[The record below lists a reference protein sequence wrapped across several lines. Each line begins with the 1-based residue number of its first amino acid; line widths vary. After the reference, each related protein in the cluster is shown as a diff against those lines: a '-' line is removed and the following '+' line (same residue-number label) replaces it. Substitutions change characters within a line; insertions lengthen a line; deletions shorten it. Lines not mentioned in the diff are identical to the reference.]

1 MPSQTFFNLPK
12 EKQDRIMAA
21 AREEF
26 FTHSFDEASI
36 NHLIKAAGIPR
47 GSFYQYFTDKE
58 DVYFYLGE
66 QIQRKMLA
74 ESHQQLKEFDY
85 DPIKMAREVLP
96 LWLKEI
102 FYGENKMFFYRRI
115 DLLYQQHLPHPQ
127 AGKHSMDPLDRLS
140 EEELEKM
147 AEKVNLQD
155 KGDLKF
161 LLHAL
166 LLAMISCVREGGAD
180 YKAGREVSLDKLNQL
195 LDRRIS
201 YLENGFRKS

>member
-36 NHLIKAAGIPR
+36 NRLIKAAGIPR
-47 GSFYQYFTDKE
+47 GSFYQYFDDKE

-66 QIQRKMLA
+66 QIQRKMLV
-74 ESHQQLKEFDY
+74 ESHQQLKEYDY
-85 DPIKMAREVLP
+85 DPIKMARKVLP

-102 FYGENKMFFYRRI
+102 FYGENKMFFYRQI
-115 DLLYQQHLPHPQ
+115 DLLYQQHLPHPR
-127 AGKHSMDPLDRLS
+127 AGNYPMDPLDCLS
-140 EEELEKM
+140 REELGKM

-155 KGDLKF
+155 QGDLKF

-166 LLAMISCVREGGAD
+166 LLTMISCITEGAAD
-180 YKAGREVSLDKLNQL
+180 YKAGRKVDLDKLKQQ

-201 YLENGFRKS
+201 YLENGFKKS